1 MVTGINLVLKPANSW
16 ETDEPK
22 VYSSLW
28 SISSSVML
36 EIIEISSII
45 VSFISDRETLIS
57 VFFWSDIGRRL
68 SPVSFGITKAVLT
81 VVPPMFMTE
90 TPVSAINR
98 TVDRLALPLA
108 CLNVFAAVWYI
119 VFIKWPLPDP
129 GPLVIQRYIG
139 SLFSGFWVSIYFIL
153 FLHQKRTVSYA
164 IHRLL
169 FNDLTDSR
177 SKSYEIS
184 SGWIWDEIV
193 GTVDARS
200 EIYFEARCDSNC
212 LLNNSPSLSLLS
224 CISTCNWSF
233 SWSKE

>member
-1 MVTGINLVLKPANSW
+1 M
-16 ETDEPK
+16 
-22 VYSSLW
+22 YSSLW

-45 VSFISDRETLIS
+45 VSFSSDRETLIC
-57 VFFWSDIGRRL
+57 VFFWSDIERRL

-81 VVPPMFMTE
+81 VVTPMFMTE

-98 TVDRLALPLA
+98 TVGRLALPLA
-108 CLNVFAAVWYI
+108 CLNVAAVWYI

-184 SGWIWDEIV
+184 SGRIWDEVV

-212 LLNNSPSLSLLS
+212 SSNSSPSLSLLLI
-224 CISTCNWSF
+224 ISTCN
-233 SWSKE
+233 